1 MTFYNQMVPGNP
13 DDVENVAVPPHSDA
27 EIEWH
32 GGPREQ
38 GGYPVTR
45 HTGGSTLP
53 MTGEE
58 MLERVSG
65 ILGVSEQEL
74 ATAAGVSKPEPGTPI
89 ESYQGT
95 VKYDLQG
102 LRAITVAGVQLTVD
116 PTVFDDFELLES
128 LAEIQRGD
136 ILGMPAV
143 FRAVAGDQAQELL
156 DAIRG
161 ENGRV
166 TATAATE
173 VLVQIMSELAPK
185 A

>member
-13 DDVENVAVPPHSDA
+13 DDHDDVVNVAVPPHSDA

-38 GGYPVTR
+38 GGYPVAR
-45 HTGGSTLP
+45 PADGSI
-53 MTGEE
+53 EAVNE
-58 MLERVSG
+58 A
-65 ILGVSEQEL
+65 LGRYEKAVE
-74 ATAAGVSKPEPGTPI
+74 AAAGRVSKPEPGKPVK
-89 ESYQGT
+89 SYQGT
-95 VKYDLQG
+95 VRHDLQG

-116 PTVFDDFELLES
+116 PTIFDDFELLES

-136 ILGMPAV
+136 VLALPAV
-143 FRAVAGDQAQELL
+143 FRAVAGDKAQELL

-173 VLVQIMSELAPK
+173 TLVQIMSELAPK

>member
-13 DDVENVAVPPHSDA
+13 DDHDDVVNVAVPPHSDV

-38 GGYPVTR
+38 GGYPVAR
-45 HTGGSTLP
+45 PADGS
-53 MTGEE
+53 
-58 MLERVSG
+58 LEAVNEA
-65 ILGVSEQEL
+65 LGRYEKAVE
-74 ATAAGVSKPEPGTPI
+74 AAAGRVSKPEPGKPVK
-89 ESYQGT
+89 SYQGT
-95 VKYDLQG
+95 VRHDLQG
-102 LRAITVAGVQLTVD
+102 LRAITVEGVQLLVD
-116 PTVFDDFELLES
+116 PAVFDDFELLES

-136 ILGMPAV
+136 ILALPTV
-143 FRAVAGDQAQELL
+143 FRAVAGDKAQELL

-173 VLVQIMSELAPK
+173 TLVQIMSELAPK

>member
-1 MTFYNQMVPGNP
+1 MTFYNQMTPGNP
-13 DDVENVAVPPHSDA
+13 DDVENVAVPQHSDV

-38 GGYPVTR
+38 GGYTVAR
-45 HTGGSTLP
+45 YADGSIEAVHDAL
-53 MTGEE
+53 GRYEKAVE
-58 MLERVSG
+58 AAAGRVSK
-65 ILGVSEQEL
+65 
-74 ATAAGVSKPEPGTPI
+74 TEPGKPI
-89 ESYQGT
+89 KSYQGT
-95 VKYDLQG
+95 VKHDLQG
-102 LRAITVAGVQLTVD
+102 LRAITVEGVQLLVD
-116 PTVFDDFELLES
+116 PAVFDDFELLES

-136 ILGMPAV
+136 ILALPTV
-143 FRAVAGDQAQELL
+143 FRAVAGDKAQELL

-173 VLVQIMSELAPK
+173 TLVQIMSELAPK

>member
-13 DDVENVAVPPHSDA
+13 DDHDDVENVAVPPHSDV

-38 GGYPVTR
+38 GGYPVVR
-45 HTGGSTLP
+45 HADGSI
-53 MTGEE
+53 EAVNE
-58 MLERVSG
+58 A
-65 ILGVSEQEL
+65 LGRYEKAVE
-74 ATAAGVSKPEPGTPI
+74 AAAGRASKPEPGKPVK
-89 ESYQGT
+89 SYQGT
-95 VKYDLQG
+95 VRHDLQG
-102 LRAITVAGVQLTVD
+102 LRAITVEGVQLLVD
-116 PTVFDDFELLES
+116 PAVFDDFELLES

-136 ILGMPAV
+136 ILALPTV
-143 FRAVAGDQAQELL
+143 FRAVAGDKAQELL

-173 VLVQIMSELAPK
+173 TLVQIMSELAPK

>member
-13 DDVENVAVPPHSDA
+13 DDHDDVERVAVPLRSDV

-38 GGYPVTR
+38 GGYPVAR
-45 HTGGSTLP
+45 YADGSIEAVHESLGRYEKTVKAAS
-53 MTGEE
+53 E
-58 MLERVSG
+58 G
-65 ILGVSEQEL
+65 I
-74 ATAAGVSKPEPGTPI
+74 SKPETGKPV

-95 VKYDLQG
+95 VRNDLQG
-102 LRAITVAGVQLTVD
+102 RRAIEVAGVQLTVD

-136 ILGMPAV
+136 ILALPTV
-143 FRAVAGDQAQELL
+143 FRAVAGDQAQALL

>member
-1 MTFYNQMVPGNP
+1 MTFYNQTAPGGP
-13 DDVENVAVPPHSDA
+13 DDVEIA
-27 EIEWH
+27 WH

-38 GGYPVTR
+38 GGYATAR
-45 HTGGSTLP
+45 HTDGS
-53 MTGEE
+53 
-58 MLERVSG
+58 LEAVHDA
-65 ILGVSEQEL
+65 LGRYERAVETAEAKVAEAREQE
-74 ATAAGVSKPEPGTPI
+74 THEAAHGPVD
-89 ESYQGT
+89 T
-95 VKYDLQG
+95 VPLG
-102 LRAITVAGVQLTVD
+102 LRTIEIRGVRVTVD
-116 PTVFDDFELLES
+116 PTIFDDFELLES

-136 ILGMPAV
+136 VLALPAV
-143 FRAVAGDQAQELL
+143 FRAVAGDQAQALL

>member
-13 DDVENVAVPPHSDA
+13 DDVEV
-27 EIEWH
+27 EWH

-38 GGYPVTR
+38 GGYATAR
-45 HTGGSTLP
+45 HHDGSALP

-65 ILGVSEQEL
+65 ALGVSEQEL
-74 ATAAGVSKPEPGTPI
+74 ATVVGVSKSEQQEPTRVH
-89 ESYQGT
+89 QGPVRT
-95 VKYDLQG
+95 DLQG

-136 ILGMPAV
+136 ILAMPAV

-156 DAIRG
+156 DAIRN
-161 ENGRV
+161 ERGRV

-173 VLVQIMSELAPK
+173 MLIQIMSELAPK

>member
-13 DDVENVAVPPHSDA
+13 DDHDDVENGAVPPHSDV

-32 GGPREQ
+32 GGPSEQ
-38 GGYPVTR
+38 GGYPVAR
-45 HTGGSTLP
+45 HADGSI
-53 MTGEE
+53 GAVHEA
-58 MLERVSG
+58 
-65 ILGVSEQEL
+65 LGRYEKAVE
-74 ATAAGVSKPEPGTPI
+74 AAAGRTSKPEPGKPVK
-89 ESYQGT
+89 SYQGT
-95 VKYDLQG
+95 VRHDLQG
-102 LRAITVAGVQLTVD
+102 MRAITVAGVPLLVD
-116 PTVFDDFELLES
+116 PAVFDDFELLES

-136 ILGMPAV
+136 ILALPAV
-143 FRAVAGDQAQELL
+143 FRAVAGDKAQELL

-173 VLVQIMSELAPK
+173 TLVQIMSELAPK

>member
-38 GGYPVTR
+38 GGYPVAR

-89 ESYQGT
+89 KSYQGT
-95 VKYDLQG
+95 VRHDLQG
-102 LRAITVAGVQLTVD
+102 LRAIEVAGVQLTVD

-136 ILGMPAV
+136 VLALPAV

-156 DAIRG
+156 DAVRD
-161 ENGRV
+161 ERGRV

-173 VLVQIMSELAPK
+173 MLVQIMSELAPK

>member
-13 DDVENVAVPPHSDA
+13 DDHDDVENVAVPPRSDV

-38 GGYPVTR
+38 GGY
-45 HTGGSTLP
+45 
-53 MTGEE
+53 
-58 MLERVSG
+58 
-65 ILGVSEQEL
+65 
-74 ATAAGVSKPEPGTPI
+74 ATARHADGSMEAVNEALGRYKRAVEAAGEGVSKPEPGTPI
-89 ESYQGT
+89 ESSQGT
-95 VKYDLQG
+95 VRHDLKG
-102 LRAITVAGVQLTVD
+102 LRAITVEGVQLMVD
-116 PTVFDDFELLES
+116 PAVFDDFELLEL

-136 ILGMPAV
+136 ILALPTV

-173 VLVQIMSELAPK
+173 TLAQIMSEMAPK

>member
-13 DDVENVAVPPHSDA
+13 DDHDDVENVAVPPHSDV

-38 GGYPVTR
+38 GGYPVAR
-45 HTGGSTLP
+45 HADGS
-53 MTGEE
+53 
-58 MLERVSG
+58 LEAVHEA
-65 ILGVSEQEL
+65 LGRYEQVVK
-74 ATAAGVSKPEPGTPI
+74 AAGEGISKPEPGTPI
-89 ESYQGT
+89 NSYEGT
-95 VKYDLQG
+95 VRYDLQG
-102 LRAITVAGVQLTVD
+102 RHAIEVAGIQIAVD
-116 PTVFDDFELLES
+116 PAVFDDFELLES

-136 ILGMPAV
+136 ILALPAV
-143 FRAVAGDQAQELL
+143 FRAVAGDKAQELL

-173 VLVQIMSELAPK
+173 VLVEIMRELAPK

>member
-1 MTFYNQMVPGNP
+1 MTFYNQMVPGNH
-13 DDVENVAVPPHSDA
+13 DDVENVAVPPRSDV

-38 GGYPVTR
+38 GGYATVRPAD
-45 HTGGSTLP
+45 GSMEAMHDALGRYERAVEAA
-53 MTGEE
+53 GE
-58 MLERVSG
+58 
-65 ILGVSEQEL
+65 
-74 ATAAGVSKPEPGTPI
+74 GVSKPEPGTPI

-95 VKYDLQG
+95 VRHDLQG

-116 PTVFDDFELLES
+116 PAVFDDFELLES

-136 ILGMPAV
+136 VLALPAV
-143 FRAVAGDQAQELL
+143 FRAVAGDKAQALL

-173 VLVQIMSELAPK
+173 MLVQIMSELAPK

>member
-13 DDVENVAVPPHSDA
+13 DDVE
-27 EIEWH
+27 IEGY

-38 GGYPVTR
+38 GGYPVAR
-45 HTGGSTLP
+45 YADGSI
-53 MTGEE
+53 EAVHE
-58 MLERVSG
+58 A
-65 ILGVSEQEL
+65 LGRYEQVVK
-74 ATAAGVSKPEPGTPI
+74 AAGEHASKPETGKPI
-89 ESYQGT
+89 NSYQGT
-95 VKYDLQG
+95 VSRDLQG
-102 LRAITVAGVQLTVD
+102 LRTITVAGVQLTVD

-136 ILGMPAV
+136 ILALPTV
-143 FRAVAGDQAQELL
+143 FRAVAGEQASALL
-156 DAIRG
+156 NSIRG
-161 ENGRV
+161 GNGRV

>member
-13 DDVENVAVPPHSDA
+13 DDVETVAVPPRSDV

-38 GGYPVTR
+38 GGYAVAR
-45 HTGGSTLP
+45 HADGSI
-53 MTGEE
+53 EA
-58 MLERVSG
+58 VHDA
-65 ILGVSEQEL
+65 LGLYEQAVE
-74 ATAAGVSKPEPGTPI
+74 AAAEHASKPEPGTPVKA
-89 ESYQGT
+89 YQGT
-95 VKYDLQG
+95 VRQDLQG
-102 LRAITVAGVQLTVD
+102 LRAITVEGVQLMVD
-116 PTVFDDFELLES
+116 PAVFDDFELLES

-136 ILGMPAV
+136 ILALPAV
-143 FRAVAGDQAQELL
+143 FRAVAGDKAQALL

-173 VLVQIMSELAPK
+173 TLVQIMSELAPK

>member
-1 MTFYNQMVPGNP
+1 MTFYTQTAPGGP
-13 DDVENVAVPPHSDA
+13 DDVEGT
-27 EIEWH
+27 WH

-38 GGYPVTR
+38 GGY
-45 HTGGSTLP
+45 
-53 MTGEE
+53 
-58 MLERVSG
+58 
-65 ILGVSEQEL
+65 
-74 ATAAGVSKPEPGTPI
+74 ATARPADGSMEDMHDALGRYEHVVKAAAEGVSKSEPGTPI
-89 ESYQGT
+89 KSYQGT
-95 VKYDLQG
+95 VRHDLQG
-102 LRAITVAGVQLTVD
+102 LRAITVAGVQLMVD
-116 PTVFDDFELLES
+116 SAVFDDFELLES

-136 ILGMPAV
+136 ILALPTV

-173 VLVQIMSELAPK
+173 TLVQIMSELAPK

>member
-1 MTFYNQMVPGNP
+1 MTFYNQMVTGNP
-13 DDVENVAVPPHSDA
+13 DDVENVAVPPHSDV

-38 GGYPVTR
+38 GGYPVAR
-45 HTGGSTLP
+45 HTDGSALP

-74 ATAAGVSKPEPGTPI
+74 ATAAGVSKPEPGKPI
-89 ESYQGT
+89 KSYQGT
-95 VKYDLQG
+95 VRNGLQG
-102 LRAITVAGVQLTVD
+102 RRAITVEGVQLLVD
-116 PTVFDDFELLES
+116 PAVFDDFELLES

-136 ILGMPAV
+136 ILALPAV
-143 FRAVAGDQAQELL
+143 FRAVAGDKAQELL

-173 VLVQIMSELAPK
+173 TLVQIMSELAPK

>member
-38 GGYPVTR
+38 GGY
-45 HTGGSTLP
+45 
-53 MTGEE
+53 
-58 MLERVSG
+58 
-65 ILGVSEQEL
+65 
-74 ATAAGVSKPEPGTPI
+74 ATARSADGSMEAVHDALRRYERAVETAATKVAEASQQETHEAHHGPVNTIPQVLRTI
-89 ESYQGT
+89 EI
-95 VKYDLQG
+95 
-102 LRAITVAGVQLTVD
+102 RGVQVTVD
-116 PTVFDDFELLES
+116 PTIFDDFELLES

-136 ILGMPAV
+136 ILALPTV
-143 FRAVAGDQAQELL
+143 FRAVAGDQASALL
-156 DAIRG
+156 NSIRRG
-161 ENGRV
+161 DGRV

>member
-13 DDVENVAVPPHSDA
+13 DDVESVAVPPRSDV

-38 GGYPVTR
+38 GGY
-45 HTGGSTLP
+45 
-53 MTGEE
+53 
-58 MLERVSG
+58 
-65 ILGVSEQEL
+65 
-74 ATAAGVSKPEPGTPI
+74 ATARPADGSIAAVHEALGRYERTVEAAGEGVSKPEPVAPI

-95 VKYDLQG
+95 VRHDLQG

-116 PTVFDDFELLES
+116 PAVFDDFELLES

-136 ILGMPAV
+136 VLALPAV
-143 FRAVAGDQAQELL
+143 FRAVAGDKAQALL

-173 VLVQIMSELAPK
+173 LLVQIMSELAPK

>member
-1 MTFYNQMVPGNP
+1 MTFYTPMAPGNH
-13 DDVENVAVPPHSDA
+13 DDI
-27 EIEWH
+27 EIERH

-38 GGYPVTR
+38 GGY
-45 HTGGSTLP
+45 
-53 MTGEE
+53 
-58 MLERVSG
+58 
-65 ILGVSEQEL
+65 
-74 ATAAGVSKPEPGTPI
+74 ATARSADGSMEAVRDALGRYERTVEAAGEGVSKPEPGTPI

-95 VKYDLQG
+95 VRHDLQG

-136 ILGMPAV
+136 VLALPAV
-143 FRAVAGDQAQELL
+143 FRAVAGDKAQALL

>member
-1 MTFYNQMVPGNP
+1 MTFYNEMVPGNP
-13 DDVENVAVPPHSDA
+13 DDVENGAVPPHSDV

-38 GGYPVTR
+38 GGYAVAR
-45 HTGGSTLP
+45 YADGSI
-53 MTGEE
+53 EAVNE
-58 MLERVSG
+58 A
-65 ILGVSEQEL
+65 LGRYEKAVE
-74 ATAAGVSKPEPGTPI
+74 AAAEHASKPEPGAPI
-89 ESYQGT
+89 KSYQGI
-95 VKYDLQG
+95 VRHDLQG
-102 LRAITVAGVQLTVD
+102 MRAITVAGVQLTVD
-116 PTVFDDFELLES
+116 PTIFDDFELLES

-136 ILGMPAV
+136 VLALPAV
-143 FRAVAGDQAQELL
+143 FRAVAGDKAQELL

-173 VLVQIMSELAPK
+173 TLVQIMSELAPK

>member
-13 DDVENVAVPPHSDA
+13 DDVETVAVPPRSDV

-38 GGYPVTR
+38 GGYAVAR
-45 HTGGSTLP
+45 HADGSI
-53 MTGEE
+53 EA
-58 MLERVSG
+58 VHDA
-65 ILGVSEQEL
+65 LGRYEQAVE
-74 ATAAGVSKPEPGTPI
+74 AAAEHASKPEPGTPVKA
-89 ESYQGT
+89 YQGT
-95 VKYDLQG
+95 VRQDLQG
-102 LRAITVAGVQLTVD
+102 LRAITVEGVQLMVD
-116 PTVFDDFELLES
+116 PAVFDDFELLES

-136 ILGMPAV
+136 ILALPAV
-143 FRAVAGDQAQELL
+143 FRAVAGDKAQALL

-173 VLVQIMSELAPK
+173 TLVQIMSELAPK